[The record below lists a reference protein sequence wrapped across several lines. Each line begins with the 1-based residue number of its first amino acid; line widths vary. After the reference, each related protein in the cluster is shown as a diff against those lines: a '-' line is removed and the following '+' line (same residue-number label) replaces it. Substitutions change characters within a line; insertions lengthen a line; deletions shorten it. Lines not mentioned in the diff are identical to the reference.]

1 MRSFGHVAAIA
12 GFLTF
17 FGSMNVAMAQCTM
30 PPLYFNGDS
39 AELEGPMTV
48 SAGKGCRFGLNG
60 IPGAIEEAKIIQQPK
75 IGRAGVQGLNPYY
88 IAKPGYKGPDEFA
101 YVFTGTNRF
110 GGPMRILIKR
120 KITVVP

>member
-1 MRSFGHVAAIA
+1 MPSFGHAVAIA
-12 GFLTF
+12 GFLTLV
-17 FGSMNVAMAQCTM
+17 GPINVAMAQCTM

-88 IAKPGYKGPDEFA
+88 IAKPGYTGPDEFA
-101 YVFTGTNRF
+101 YAFTGINRF
-110 GGPMRILIKR
+110 GGPMRIVIKR